1 VLAFSDTDR
10 GRWAFYTFDPN
21 PLCPNRK
28 LLMPTPTPAV
38 AFIARSGTGKTTL
51 VEALI
56 GELTAR
62 GRRVGALKHDAH
74 KFEID
79 RPGKDSSR
87 FTAAGAEVMVLV
99 SDDKIAMVKRPR
111 EPEKLDFIL
120 HKWFNGLDLVLVE
133 GYKTSDLPKVE
144 IQRAVLAQPLLSR
157 GQRHDPYLVA
167 VVSDVDQDL
176 DVPVLPLDSP
186 AVIADW
192 LEERFLGEGPGQ
204 T

>member
-1 VLAFSDTDR
+1 MSAS
-10 GRWAFYTFDPN
+10 P
-21 PLCPNRK
+21 
-28 LLMPTPTPAV
+28 PAV

-56 GELTAR
+56 TELAAR

-99 SDDKIAMVKRPR
+99 SDDKIAMVKQPR
-111 EPEKLDFIL
+111 EPEKLDNIL
-120 HKWFNGLDLVLVE
+120 RKWFNGVDLVLVE
-133 GYKTSDLPKVE
+133 GYKTSNLPKIE

-157 GQRHDPYLVA
+157 GERHDPHLVA
-167 VVSDVDQDL
+167 VVSDEDQEL
-176 DVPVLPLDSP
+176 DVPVLPLGSP
-186 AVIADW
+186 TLVADW
-192 LEERFLGEGPGQ
+192 LEERFLGENPGH

>member
-1 VLAFSDTDR
+1 MA
-10 GRWAFYTFDPN
+10 
-21 PLCPNRK
+21 
-28 LLMPTPTPAV
+28 TPPPAV

-51 VEALI
+51 VETLI
-56 GELTAR
+56 AELTAR

-99 SDDKIAMVKRPR
+99 SDDKIAMVKQPR
-111 EPEKLDFIL
+111 EPEKLDNIL
-120 HKWFNGLDLVLVE
+120 HKWFNGVDLILVE

-157 GQRHDPYLVA
+157 GERHDPHLVA
-167 VVSDVDQDL
+167 IVSDVDQNS
-176 DVPVLPLDSP
+176 DVPVLPLDEP
-186 AVIADW
+186 ALIADW
-192 LEERFLGEGPGQ
+192 LEERFLGQGPDQ

>member
-1 VLAFSDTDR
+1 MVRCCFLSATMMNLTVHYK
-10 GRWAFYTFDPN
+10 GYA
-21 PLCPNRK
+21 
-28 LLMPTPTPAV
+28 MPTPPPAV

-56 GELTAR
+56 VELTAR
-62 GRRVGALKHDAH
+62 GWRVGALKHDAH

-79 RPGKDSSR
+79 QPGKDSSR

-99 SDDKIAMVKRPR
+99 SDETVAMVSKPKT
-111 EPEKLDFIL
+111 PEKLDNIL
-120 HKWFNGLDLVLVE
+120 QKWFNGLDLVLVE

-144 IQRAVLAQPLLSR
+144 IQRAVLDQPLLSR
-157 GQRHDPYLVA
+157 GEFHDPHLVA
-167 VVSDVDQDL
+167 IVSDEVQVRDQSS

-186 AVIADW
+186 ALISDW
-192 LEERFLGEGPGQ
+192 LEKQFLLRNRSQ